1 MKSFI
6 PRLSARNICY
16 ARNRRPRMARL
27 NFIRPPRKNISSKR
41 ISIVALR
48 NRSPGPKQVSVRLY
62 VETSDV
68 KQDFDRWLGEIGRG
82 ILGRRRPMSHRHP

>member
-27 NFIRPPRKNISSKR
+27 NFIRPPRKNISSD
-41 ISIVALR
+41 
-48 NRSPGPKQVSVRLY
+48 

>member
-27 NFIRPPRKNISSKR
+27 NFIRPPRKNISSMLRPLMSSR
-41 ISIVALR
+41 ISTGGSAKSGAASLEDGGRCRTGIHDWSMTETAK
-48 NRSPGPKQVSVRLY
+48 PKR
-62 VETSDV
+62 
-68 KQDFDRWLGEIGRG
+68 
-82 ILGRRRPMSHRHP
+82 